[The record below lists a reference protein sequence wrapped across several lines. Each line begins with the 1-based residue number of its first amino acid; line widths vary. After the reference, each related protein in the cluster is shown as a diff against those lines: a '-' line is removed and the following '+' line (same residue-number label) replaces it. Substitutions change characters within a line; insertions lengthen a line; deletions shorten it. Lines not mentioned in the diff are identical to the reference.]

1 MASIVSDDDVFAQ
14 FKEDSRKQYKR
25 MWLQF
30 RDYLPQ
36 FDFESGPP
44 GEDSLVNF
52 FKYLRLE
59 KKFASTTLW
68 TWYSCINSMMKR
80 KYNVKLQNLPRL
92 TMLLKGFDTDVKEK
106 AHIFDE
112 DEIKT
117 FMLADMES
125 AYWLVRQ
132 AITIV
137 AFFGGLRLQECQ
149 DLKLEKIVRTQD
161 GFRIVHTRVKQRS
174 DQRDTAFIVP
184 AEGGFADRLAVYLDK
199 IHTRLNYY
207 SGRVWWTGTK
217 GSSFK
222 NLPMGRN
229 MIGKVPHDL
238 ATRLHKDNP
247 DLYTFHSYRRT
258 SATSAANGSMT
269 SDQMQ
274 SFFGWKHP
282 SMCQEYISTS
292 RPALL
297 NMAKTLANTK
307 FDLSEPTVEVEVVV
321 PDQGNVEEAAEAK
334 KENKVEVVVSE
345 DTDPFLLNLEMDED
359 PEMYQAAG
367 IPLAGYSSV
376 TNSMNIEQTIQ
387 SVMSSVPNL
396 QGASVSLKV
405 CVITNNYGSVNF

>member
-1 MASIVSDDDVFAQ
+1 MASIVSDDEVFAQ

-92 TMLLKGFDTDVKEK
+92 TMLLKGYDTDVKKK

-161 GFRIVHTRVKQRS
+161 GFRIVHTRVKQCI
-174 DQRDTAFIVP
+174 DQRDTAFRQRAGLLTGWPYTWTRFIL
-184 AEGGFADRLAVYLDK
+184 ASTTTAGGC
-199 IHTRLNYY
+199 
-207 SGRVWWTGTK
+207 GG
-217 GSSFK
+217 
-222 NLPMGRN
+222 
-229 MIGKVPHDL
+229 
-238 ATRLHKDNP
+238 
-247 DLYTFHSYRRT
+247 
-258 SATSAANGSMT
+258 
-269 SDQMQ
+269 
-274 SFFGWKHP
+274 
-282 SMCQEYISTS
+282 
-292 RPALL
+292 PALR
-297 NMAKTLANTK
+297 APASKTSPWA
-307 FDLSEPTVEVEVVV
+307 
-321 PDQGNVEEAAEAK
+321 
-334 KENKVEVVVSE
+334 
-345 DTDPFLLNLEMDED
+345 
-359 PEMYQAAG
+359 
-367 IPLAGYSSV
+367 V
-376 TNSMNIEQTIQ
+376 T
-387 SVMSSVPNL
+387 
-396 QGASVSLKV
+396 
-405 CVITNNYGSVNF
+405 

>member
-1 MASIVSDDDVFAQ
+1 MVSIVTDDEVFAQ

-30 RDYLPQ
+30 GDYLPQ
-36 FDFESGPP
+36 CDFESGPP

-68 TWYSCINSMMKR
+68 TWYSCVNSMMKR
-80 KYNVKLQNLPRL
+80 KYNVKLQNLPCL

-137 AFFGGLRLQECQ
+137 AFFDGLRLQECQ

-184 AEGGFADRLAVYLDK
+184 AEGGFADRLAVYLEK

-207 SGRVWWTGTK
+207 SRRVWWTGTK

-222 NLPMGRN
+222 NLPMGRHDRQGAPRPRHPVEQGESGAVHLPLLQKN
-229 MIGKVPHDL
+229 LRHFCRQRKYDFWSDAVFLRLETSVHVPGIY
-238 ATRLHKDNP
+238 
-247 DLYTFHSYRRT
+247 LYQQACTV
-258 SATSAANGSMT
+258 
-269 SDQMQ
+269 
-274 SFFGWKHP
+274 KHG
-282 SMCQEYISTS
+282 Q
-292 RPALL
+292 
-297 NMAKTLANTK
+297 TLANTK

-321 PDQGNVEEAAEAK
+321 PDKGNVEEVPEAK
-334 KENKVEVVVSE
+334 KENKVELVVSE

-367 IPLAGYSSV
+367 ILLAGYSSV

-396 QGASVSLKV
+396 QGANVSLKV
-405 CVITNNYGSVNF
+405 CVITNNHGSVNF